1 MRRLHIALATDNIEA
16 TIDDYSRRLGSPPCT
31 TIPGE
36 YALWRTDT
44 LNISVRKDS
53 AVPPGS
59 LRHLGWEDPSA
70 SAFTTDTDVNG
81 IAWERFAAHH
91 QTEEI
96 HALWPEVSGEAAR
109 GQQDD
114 FR

>member
-31 TIPGE
+31 AIPGE
-36 YALWRTDT
+36 YALWRTET
-44 LNISVRKDS
+44 LNLSVRQDS
-53 AVPPGS
+53 ALPPGS

-70 SAFTTDTDVNG
+70 TAFTAETDVNG
-81 IAWERFAAHH
+81 ILWERFAAHH
-91 QTEEI
+91 QAEEI
-96 HALWPEVSGEAAR
+96 KALWPEVIGKTPR

-114 FR
+114 SR